1 MFDPIPIGIFI
12 PIGIPI
18 GIPIPIPIG
27 KFFPSASR

>member
-1 MFDPIPIGIFI
+1 MFDPIPIGIF
-12 PIGIPI
+12 IPI